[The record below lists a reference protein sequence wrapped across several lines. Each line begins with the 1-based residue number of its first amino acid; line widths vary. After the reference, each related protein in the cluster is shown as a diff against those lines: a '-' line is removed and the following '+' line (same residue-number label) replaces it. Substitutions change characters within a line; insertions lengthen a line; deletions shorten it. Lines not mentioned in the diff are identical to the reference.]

1 MAGVGA
7 NTTSIQTNLF
17 WSKTITKYT
26 RASGTIAH
34 SELVGS
40 GKIIIDEDPDDASNT
55 NLVKECHDIGEQG
68 TTANNFEDVVYGKDQ
83 QKLTPGPSSAA
94 EFSFAFAVDRTD
106 ALHRSIMESKN
117 GTSCV
122 VAIQRRTSAT
132 AYTVTALE
140 GKISSQSQS
149 TPTTGVTLNTVTI
162 AITERPVHVDQTP

>member
-34 SELVGS
+34 SELVGA
-40 GKIIIDEDPDDASNT
+40 GKIIIDEDPDDAT
-55 NLVKECHDIGEQG
+55 NVNRVDECRDIGDQG
-68 TTANNFEDVVYGKDQ
+68 TSSNNFEDVVYGKDQ
-83 QKLTPGPSSAA
+83 QTLTPGPSSAT
-94 EFSFAFAVDRTD
+94 EFSFQFAVDRTN
-106 ALHRSIMESKN
+106 ALHRSIMETKN
-117 GTSCV
+117 GVACV
-122 VAIQRRTSAT
+122 VAIQRRTAAD

-162 AITERPVHVDQTP
+162 AITERPVHVDQS